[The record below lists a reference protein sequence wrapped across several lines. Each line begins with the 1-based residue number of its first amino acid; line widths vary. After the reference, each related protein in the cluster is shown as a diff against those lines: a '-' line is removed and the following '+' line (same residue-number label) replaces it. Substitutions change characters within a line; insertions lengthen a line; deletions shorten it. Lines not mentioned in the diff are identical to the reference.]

1 MIEINGN
8 GLQAGI
14 AGIAEGPLFIYKNS
28 VLDALLGS

>member
-8 GLQAGI
+8 GLQ

>member
-8 GLQAGI
+8 GLQ

-28 VLDALLGS
+28 VLDALLGF